1 MLSYDLTGYIAA
13 VLFGIILGFLSAI
26 PAGAVQIQV
35 IRSSLRGHRNTAVA
49 IALGSGVSDLTYGLL
64 TLMGLG
70 GFLMSARFQ
79 IWFYA
84 LGVAVLCFMLAR
96 SVRDYRRPDAGRTAE
111 APDCRRVGFLTG
123 FTLAITNPSIV
134 LWWIVGFKVFLDL
147 GLSPGATVMLR
158 IAFVLAGAGGLSGYL
173 IILAMVIHRV
183 HHAIPDTVF
192 RRMNLALIAVFVALT
207 AYFIYQFVL
216 HVR

>member
-1 MLSYDLTGYIAA
+1 MLSYVLTGYIAA
-13 VLFGIILGFLSAI
+13 VLFGIVLGLLSAI

-35 IRSSLRGHRNTAVA
+35 IRSSIKGHRNTAVA
-49 IALGSGVSDLTYGLL
+49 IALGSGVSDLTYGLM

-84 LGVAVLCFMLAR
+84 LGIAVLCFLLVK

-111 APDCRRVGFLTG
+111 AADCRRVGFLTG

-158 IAFVLAGAGGLSGYL
+158 IAFVCAGASGLSGYL
-173 IILAMVIHRV
+173 IILALVIHRI